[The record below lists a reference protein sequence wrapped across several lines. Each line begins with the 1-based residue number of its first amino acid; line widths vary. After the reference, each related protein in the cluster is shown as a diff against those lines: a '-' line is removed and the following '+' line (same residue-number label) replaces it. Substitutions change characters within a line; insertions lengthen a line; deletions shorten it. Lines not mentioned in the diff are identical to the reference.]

1 LTAGKVD
8 GTEDT
13 TKYGELGAASMALL
27 VLFGLSCTICFV
39 IAAVVVPHKKRIAN
53 SKRKTMASKSKAR
66 RSMDVPAGDRD
77 GIEMVAVGFGG
88 RSRED
93 TVARRQ
99 MLSEALKG
107 SRWWYIDLDGFEQGP
122 FGSEGE
128 L

>member
-1 LTAGKVD
+1 
-8 GTEDT
+8 
-13 TKYGELGAASMALL
+13 
-27 VLFGLSCTICFV
+27 
-39 IAAVVVPHKKRIAN
+39 
-53 SKRKTMASKSKAR
+53 
-66 RSMDVPAGDRD
+66 MDVPAGDRD